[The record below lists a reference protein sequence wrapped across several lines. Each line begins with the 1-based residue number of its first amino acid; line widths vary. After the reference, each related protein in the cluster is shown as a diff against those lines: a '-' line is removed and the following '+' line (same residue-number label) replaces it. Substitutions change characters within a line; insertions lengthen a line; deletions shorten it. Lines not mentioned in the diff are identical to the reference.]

1 MTTEATDAEYH
12 DEARVIAARNVA
24 FDWTQV
30 PLHYLPGEP
39 VATQFFNIM
48 HLALPAGERAMA
60 AALSDALPDI
70 EDPRLREAVLGFIGQ
85 ESVHAAS
92 HEGAALRLLE
102 AHGVPVAPVLDRMQ
116 FLADRLLG
124 DHGLT
129 GRARKEWLHERLG
142 IFAAMEHVTSVVGQS
157 FLTNRHLDAM
167 DPMML
172 DLLRWH
178 GAEEVE
184 HRAVVFDAYQYL
196 DGSYARRLR
205 TALLASVTLA
215 GVHFALLRYLVRN
228 DPSPQRSRH
237 PALSYLRAT
246 TRGVIPGIGMLI
258 REMPKYLR
266 PDFHPDLMGGMDDA
280 VRYLAVSPAARAAR

>member
-1 MTTEATDAEYH
+1 MTATEYT

-24 FDWTQV
+24 FDWTRV

-39 VATQFFNIM
+39 VATQFFNVM

-60 AALSDALPDI
+60 AALSEALPHID
-70 EDPRLREAVLGFIGQ
+70 DPRLREAVIGFIGQ
-85 ESVHAAS
+85 ESVHAAA
-92 HEGAALRLLE
+92 HEGAALNLLR
-102 AHGVPVAPVLDRMQ
+102 AHGVPVDPVLDRMAL
-116 FLADRLLG
+116 LADRLLS

-129 GRARKEWLHERLG
+129 GRARREWLHERLAV
-142 IFAAMEHVTSVVGQS
+142 FAAMEHVTSVIGQS

-167 DPMML
+167 DPTML

-184 HRAVVFDAYQYL
+184 HRAVVFDAYQHL
-196 DGSYARRLR
+196 DGGYLRRVR
-205 TALLASVTLA
+205 AALLASVVLTGTFL
-215 GVHFALLRYLVRN
+215 LTLRYLVRN

-237 PALSYLRAT
+237 PVVDYLRAT
-246 TRGVIPGIGMLI
+246 ARGVIPGLDLLL

-266 PDFHPDLMGGMDDA
+266 PGFHPDLLGGMDDA
-280 VRYLAVSPAARAAR
+280 VRFLATSPAARAAR

>member
-1 MTTEATDAEYH
+1 MTGSASRAEYT
-12 DEARVIAARNVA
+12 DESRVIAARNVA

-39 VATQFFNIM
+39 VATQFFNVM
-48 HLALPAGERAMA
+48 HLALPSGERAMA
-60 AALSDALPDI
+60 AALSEALPHI
-70 EDPRLREAVLGFIGQ
+70 EDPRLREAVIGFIGQ

-92 HEGAALRLLE
+92 HETAAVGLLA
-102 AHGVPVAPVLDRMQ
+102 AHGVPVAPVLDKMA
-116 FLADRLLG
+116 FLADRLLS

-129 GRARKEWLHERLG
+129 GRARREWLHERLALY
-142 IFAAMEHVTSVVGQS
+142 AAMEHVTSVIGQS

-167 DPMML
+167 DSTML

-184 HRAVVFDAYQYL
+184 HRAVVFDAYQHL
-196 DGSYARRLR
+196 DGSYVRRVR

-215 GVHFALLRYLVRN
+215 AVFFLTLRYLVRN

-237 PALSYLRAT
+237 PVLNYLRAT
-246 TRGVIPGIGMLI
+246 ARGVIPGVDLLV

-266 PDFHPDLMGGMDDA
+266 PNFHPDLMGGFDAA
-280 VRYLAVSPAARAAR
+280 VRYLATSPAARAAR

>member
-1 MTTEATDAEYH
+1 MTGSDYD
-12 DEARVIAARNVA
+12 DEARVIAARNVT

-39 VATQFFNIM
+39 VATQFFNVM

-60 AALSDALPDI
+60 AALSEALPHID
-70 EDPRLREAVLGFIGQ
+70 DPRLREAVVGFIGQ

-92 HEGAALRLLE
+92 HETAALGLLE
-102 AHGVPVAPVLDRMQ
+102 AHGVPVGPVLERMS

-129 GRARKEWLHERLG
+129 GRARREWLHERLG
-142 IFAAMEHVTSVVGQS
+142 IYAAMEHVTSVIGQS

-167 DPMML
+167 DPVML

-184 HRAVVFDAYQYL
+184 HRAVVFDAYQHL
-196 DGSYARRLR
+196 DGSYLRRLR
-205 TALLASVTLA
+205 TALLASA
-215 GVHFALLRYLVRN
+215 ALSGTFLLTLRYLVRN
-228 DPSPQRSRH
+228 DPSPDRSRH
-237 PALSYLRAT
+237 PVLNYLRAT
-246 TRGVIPGIGMLI
+246 TRGVIPGMDLLL

-266 PDFHPDLMGGMDDA
+266 PDFHPDLLGGMDDA
-280 VRYLAVSPAARAAR
+280 VRYLATSPAARAAR